1 MHFKKKKIEMKKIFL
16 VFALMFVAFSHAGT
30 FECKVEKKY
39 SADLSAVH
47 TKQEVEKFNF
57 IINVQEGL
65 ETKVKRCSFAPS
77 QNAVTCDTYSADRI
91 EFTNTQFVKIK
102 KFYVTNSQYDIQIF
116 EDMSFVENN
125 GRGSIAYGKCKSGL

>member
-1 MHFKKKKIEMKKIFL
+1 MKKILLAFL
-16 VFALMFVAFSHAGT
+16 LLHVAFSHAGS

-39 SADLSAVH
+39 SADLSVIQ
-47 TKQEVEKFNF
+47 TKQEVDKSNFN
-57 IINVQEGL
+57 IKVQEAQD
-65 ETKVKRCSFAPS
+65 TTVKRCSYAPS
-77 QNAVTCDTYSADRI
+77 QNAVTCDTYSADRV

-116 EDMSFVENN
+116 EDLSFIENN

>member
-1 MHFKKKKIEMKKIFL
+1 MKKIIPL
-16 VFALMFVAFSHAGT
+16 IALMFIAFSHAGT

-39 SADLSAVH
+39 SADLSVIQ
-47 TKQEVEKFNF
+47 TKQEIEKFNF
-57 IINVQEGL
+57 TIKVQEAQD
-65 ETKVKRCSFAPS
+65 TTVKRCSFAPS
-77 QNAVTCDTYSADRI
+77 QNAVTCDTYTVDRV

-116 EDMSFVENN
+116 EDLSFIENN

>member
-1 MHFKKKKIEMKKIFL
+1 MKKIIPL
-16 VFALMFVAFSHAGT
+16 IALMFVAFSQAGT

-39 SADLSAVH
+39 SADLSVIQ
-47 TKQEVEKFNF
+47 TKQEVEKSNFN
-57 IINVQEGL
+57 IKVQEAQ
-65 ETKVKRCSFAPS
+65 ETTVKRCSFAPS
-77 QNAVTCDTYSADRI
+77 QNAVTCDTYTADRV

-116 EDMSFVENN
+116 EDLSFIENN

>member
-1 MHFKKKKIEMKKIFL
+1 MKKIIPL
-16 VFALMFVAFSHAGT
+16 IALMFIAFSHAGT

-39 SADLSAVH
+39 SADLSVIQ
-47 TKQEVEKFNF
+47 TKQEVEKSNFN
-57 IINVQEGL
+57 IKVQEAQD
-65 ETKVKRCSFAPS
+65 TTVKRCSFAPS
-77 QNAVTCDTYSADRI
+77 QNAVTCDTYTADRV

-116 EDMSFVENN
+116 EDLSFIENN

>member
-1 MHFKKKKIEMKKIFL
+1 MKTRF
-16 VFALMFVAFSHAGT
+16 FALAVIFVEISLAST

-39 SADLSAVH
+39 SADLSVIQ
-47 TKQEVEKFNF
+47 TKQEIEKYNFN
-57 IINVQEGL
+57 INVQEGL
-65 ETKVKRCSFAPS
+65 ETKVRRCSFAPS
-77 QNAVTCDTYSADRI
+77 QNGVTCDTYIADRI

>member
-1 MHFKKKKIEMKKIFL
+1 MRNIFPIL
-16 VFALMFVAFSHAGT
+16 TLMLVAFSHAGS

-39 SADLSAVH
+39 SADLSVIH

-57 IINVQEGL
+57 NIKVL
-65 ETKVKRCSFAPS
+65 EAQDTTVKRCSFAPS
-77 QNAVTCDTYSADRI
+77 QNAVTCDTYTADRT
-91 EFTNTQFVKIK
+91 EFTNTPYVKIK

-116 EDMSFVENN
+116 EDLSFIENN

>member
-1 MHFKKKKIEMKKIFL
+1 MKKIL
-16 VFALMFVAFSHAGT
+16 LALLLMHVASSHAGT

-39 SADLSAVH
+39 SADLSVIQ
-47 TKQEVEKFNF
+47 TKQEVEKSNFN
-57 IINVQEGL
+57 IKVQEAQ
-65 ETKVKRCSFAPS
+65 ETTVKRCSFAPS

-91 EFTNTQFVKIK
+91 EFTNTPYVKIK

-116 EDMSFVENN
+116 EDLSFIENN

>member
-1 MHFKKKKIEMKKIFL
+1 MKKILLAMNLML
-16 VFALMFVAFSHAGT
+16 VSFSHAGT

-47 TKQEVEKFNF
+47 TKQEVDKFNF
-57 IINVQEGL
+57 NIKIQEAQD
-65 ETKVKRCSFAPS
+65 TTVKRCSFAPS
-77 QNAVTCDTYSADRI
+77 QNAVTCDTYTADRI

-116 EDMSFVENN
+116 EDLSFIENN

>member
-1 MHFKKKKIEMKKIFL
+1 MKKIL
-16 VFALMFVAFSHAGT
+16 LALMLMLVAFSHAGT

-39 SADLSAVH
+39 SADLSVIQ
-47 TKQEVEKFNF
+47 TKQEVEKSNFN
-57 IINVQEGL
+57 IKIQEAQD
-65 ETKVKRCSFAPS
+65 TTVKRCSFAPS
-77 QNAVTCDTYSADRI
+77 QNAVTCDTYSADRV

-116 EDMSFVENN
+116 EDLSFIENN